1 MMKGMKNRVKE
12 RADDKYVWRYDCP
25 IGALDI
31 ACDELGITDISVSA
45 VDGIRQA
52 TELTDRCATQLAEYF
67 NGTRTGFDLP
77 LSPRGTDFQQKVW
90 NALLTIPYGETRS
103 YKDIAVQ
110 IGNPKA
116 TRAVGMANNRNRI
129 MIVIPCHRVIGA
141 DGSLVGY
148 GCGLDIKEKL
158 LKIEGVIN

>member
-1 MMKGMKNRVKE
+1 MIFLAEMGVVNMKL
-12 RADDKYVWRYDCP
+12 KYVWRYNFP

-31 ACDELGITDISVSA
+31 ACDERGITDISVSA

-52 TELTDRCATQLAEYF
+52 TELTDRCAAQLTEYF

-129 MIVIPCHRVIGA
+129 MIVIPCHRVIGT

-158 LKIEGVIN
+158 LKIEGVIK